1 MITRSATPKLIFP
14 EVYAW
19 KIFMA
24 IVTLFNNAIDVFY
37 IFIYLLTLFS
47 VDYKILAAYAL
58 IKVYNPPPPPPSPLP
73 H

>member
-1 MITRSATPKLIFP
+1 MVTRSATPELIFP
-14 EVYAW
+14 KVYAW

-37 IFIYLLTLFS
+37 LFIYLLTLFS

-58 IKVYNPPPPPPSPLP
+58 IKIDNASSPLSP